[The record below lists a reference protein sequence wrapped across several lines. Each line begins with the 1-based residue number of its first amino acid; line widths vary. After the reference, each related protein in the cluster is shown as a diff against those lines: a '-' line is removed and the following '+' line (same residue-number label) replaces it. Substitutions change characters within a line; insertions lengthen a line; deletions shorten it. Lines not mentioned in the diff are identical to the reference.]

1 MKVNCANVMLVLE
14 KYNSEYQNMIENIC
28 SIVLK
33 NIIGHIAIKKTFND
47 TEFLSEEYLQ
57 LSKVFA
63 EKSIS
68 DIENIVKE
76 LIKKMVSKFY
86 ENNMDMLEYL
96 YCETNNIAVQIY
108 TANQYGQLN
117 KVFVL

>member
-1 MKVNCANVMLVLE
+1 MLVLE